1 MSEIPSPEEQK
12 AEIKRLEAE
21 CPLVIGGKAYIIS
34 NDWFVEWKR
43 SVGFFRNDEPNGT
56 RVGEIKNEKLI
67 EKNGK
72 LKEYVFEN
80 SDFQILSEG
89 VFKKL
94 EEWFGCDREVTVP
107 VVAGDDGTPRA
118 VTREVHLVVRYK
130 NKKESVTTDNFTK
143 IVDVVESVKDKL
155 KWDED
160 ELRVFDYF
168 HKKVKERLDVEKTVG
183 KCQLI
188 SRQDILIDSF
198 SSSDK
203 MWLSD
208 KKKEEE
214 EEALKRVP
222 KFAGALNGKV
232 GLNNLGNTCFF
243 NSGTQCLMHTRV
255 LARHMLDDSWKSELN
270 VKNPIGMKGRL
281 ASAFASLCKETWREA
296 VSCVAPRDL
305 KHVIGQF
312 APQFSGWGQQDS
324 HELVTFMLDG
334 IHEDLN
340 RCKEKPYVEAVLGD
354 GTNNATTAAD
364 AWKRHL
370 ARNDSI
376 VVDKIHG
383 QFMSHIECPNCD
395 AVTVVFD
402 PYMSLPIPINKPHT
416 VKVPVIFVPYDF
428 AEKGAALRIAVPSNT
443 VLDESTLGEEIGKA
457 IGRPVKDIIVGTR
470 YSTSSPVAWSKKL
483 DSYSTTYAFE
493 VPDKEALY
501 MCGSVKMPQKA
512 TYSIYASNK
521 EVSSPFLIQIP
532 GKDVEDDQIRKLCQ
546 EKLRTIWDVDEDES
560 AQIESMP
567 EEKKKLVKDAVDPKE
582 GLFKEDEEFVIEIGK
597 PSTYYYSRDKGDGLT
612 ISEKNAHMIEN
623 PLTVTLNPKHKFS
636 FPKLTLNYEE
646 VGQRSN
652 SRTERDSVTLAEC
665 FDYYREPEVLD
676 EDNKW
681 LCPKCK
687 EFVCARKK
695 VDIWKVPEVL
705 IIQLKRFSG
714 GKYSARKLETYVDF
728 PDILDMRPFIIGP
741 QKDEENLTYRLYAV
755 SNHMGGLGGG
765 HYTAHAIVQNPFE
778 EPDPNAH
785 WYSFNDSSCS
795 GSSSSHAHS
804 SAAYVLFYERI
815 GPQFGS
821 TSTPSTE

>member
-1 MSEIPSPEEQK
+1 MSSIPTPEEQK

-21 CPLVIGGKAYIIS
+21 CPLVVGEKAYIVAS
-34 NDWFVEWKR
+34 DWLVEWKR

-56 RVGEIKNEKLI
+56 TVGEIKNKKLI
-67 EKNGK
+67 EKDGK
-72 LKEYVFEN
+72 LREYVFEN

-89 VFKKL
+89 VFRKL
-94 EEWFGCDREVTVP
+94 EEWFGCDHEVTVP
-107 VVAGDDGTPRA
+107 IVAADDGLPAA
-118 VTREVHLVVRYK
+118 VTHEVHLTVRYK
-130 NKKESVTTDNFTK
+130 DRKESVTTNNFTK
-143 IVDVVESVKDKL
+143 VVDVVEAVKDKL

-168 HKKVKERLDVEKTVG
+168 HKVVRERLDVEKTVG

-188 SRQDILIDSF
+188 DKQDVMIDSF
-198 SSSDK
+198 SDG
-203 MWLSD
+203 MWLCD
-208 KKKEEE
+208 KKREEE
-214 EEALKRVP
+214 EEAKKRVP
-222 KFAGALNGKV
+222 EFAGTLNGKV

-255 LARHMLDDSWKSELN
+255 LARYMLDDCWKSELN
-270 VKNPIGMKGRL
+270 IKNPIGMNGRL
-281 ASAFASLCKETWREA
+281 ASAFASLCKETWRQS

-340 RCKEKPYVEAVLGD
+340 RCREKPYVEAILGD
-354 GTNNATTAAD
+354 GKDNAATAAD

-376 VVDKIHG
+376 IVDKIHG
-383 QFMSHIECPNCD
+383 QFVSNIECPNCD

-416 VKVPVIFVPYDF
+416 MKVPVVFVPYDF
-428 AEKGAALRIAVPSNT
+428 AEKGAALRIEVPSNS
-443 VLDESTLGEEIGKA
+443 VPDETSFGEEIAKI
-457 IGRPVKDIIVGTR
+457 IGRPVNIIIGTR
-470 YSTSSPVAWSKKL
+470 YSTSSPISWSKKI

-501 MCGSVKMPQKA
+501 MCGSVKMSQKA
-512 TYSIYASNK
+512 AWGFYTSCK

-532 GKDVEDDQIRKLCQ
+532 GKDVEEDQIRKLCH
-546 EKLRTIWDVDEDES
+546 EKLSTIWDVDEDES
-560 AQIESMP
+560 AQIESMT
-567 EEKKKLVKDAVDPKE
+567 EEKKKLMKDAVDPKDS
-582 GLFKEDEEFVIEIGK
+582 LFEEDEELVIEVGK
-597 PSTYYYSRDKGDGLT
+597 PSTYYYSRDKKDGLT
-612 ISEKNAHMIEN
+612 ISEKNPCMIDN
-623 PLTVTLNPKHKFS
+623 TLTVTLNPKHKFS
-636 FPKLTLNYEE
+636 FPKLTLNYED
-646 VGQRSN
+646 VGQKSN

-665 FDYYREPEVLD
+665 FDFYREPEVLD
-676 EDNKW
+676 ENNKW
-681 LCPKCK
+681 YCPRCK

-695 VDIWKVPEVL
+695 ADIWKVPEVL

-714 GKYSARKLETYVDF
+714 GKYNARKLDTYVDF

-765 HYTAHAIVQNPFE
+765 HYTAHAIVQNPYE
-778 EPDPNAH
+778 EPDPNPQ

-795 GSSSSHAHS
+795 PSSVSHAHS

-815 GPQFGS
+815 GPEFSS